1 MIILMG
7 KLYLNGNHH
16 FWSIINKRISED
28 QNEAGFLAQLWEK
41 LQLVM
46 LVEEL
51 LGLEEWED
59 SGEDDKPAKGGRE
72 RERGLRRDGETLWG
86 LMVA

>member
-1 MIILMG
+1 MEIT
-7 KLYLNGNHH
+7 
-16 FWSIINKRISED
+16 SEDISED
-28 QNEAGFLAQLWEK
+28 QNKAGFLAQLWEK

-59 SGEDDKPAKGGRE
+59 SWEEDKPAKGGRE
-72 RERGLRRDGETLWG
+72 REREKGWGEMR
-86 LMVA
+86 MVKRFED